1 MVVEKVAGR
10 KRTKGLTSRAG
21 VVVGSDADQKLD
33 EVAGAGVV
41 AGAVVVVKVVVA
53 ITATVV
59 RGTCA
64 MSAAASWN
72 AAEGVQLPGTA
83 DDDGHVACS

>member
-1 MVVEKVAGR
+1 M
-10 KRTKGLTSRAG
+10 
-21 VVVGSDADQKLD
+21 VGSDADQKLD